1 MLVILTGA
9 IVEEKNIASSP
20 VLKTKTSKVTS
31 QGSGGYLF
39 SSRELGIFL
48 RASKKESYI
57 SIKVNNISGITFH
70 RCFS

>member
-9 IVEEKNIASSP
+9 VVEEKNIASSP

-31 QGSGGYLF
+31 QGSGDYLF
-39 SSRELGIFL
+39 SSRELGIFFL

-57 SIKVNNISGITFH
+57 SIKS
-70 RCFS
+70 